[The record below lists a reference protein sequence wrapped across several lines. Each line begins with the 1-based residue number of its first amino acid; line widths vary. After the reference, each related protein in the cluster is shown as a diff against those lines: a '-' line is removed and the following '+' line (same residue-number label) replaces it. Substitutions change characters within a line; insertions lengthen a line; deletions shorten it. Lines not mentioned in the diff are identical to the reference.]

1 MESQFTEGHSVA
13 VNDPYEFYTEDPV
26 VARDI
31 YEDHGV
37 VIIPTGL
44 PDGVIDGAVEFM
56 LGDFGER
63 LDGRKQDA
71 WKRNRYVK
79 EIALW
84 PDVIGFLHQLYGRA
98 VIPFQ
103 TLNFIKPTRQLSH
116 ADEIHFSSYP
126 HGLMCGV
133 WIALEDIN
141 PDAGPLMFY
150 PGSHK
155 LPFLSIHDLGLP
167 PRESSLL
174 EYEDAIA
181 RTITHQGFGPKK
193 TLGTIKKGE
202 AIIWASN
209 LIHGGSLPVD
219 NTLTRLSQVTHYF
232 FEGAEK
238 YYTPLLS
245 DPKNGKWTLRNI
257 EALEIR

>member
-1 MESQFTEGHSVA
+1 M
-13 VNDPYEFYTEDPV
+13 NIPNLEDLYV
-26 VARDI
+26 DGLSIEKVREI
-31 YEDHGV
+31 YEESGV
-37 VIIPTGL
+37 VIFDSGIEE
-44 PDGVIDGAVEFM
+44 GVIDGTVDFM
-56 LGDFGER
+56 VADFGQQLR
-63 LDGRKQDA
+63 GRKQDA
-71 WKRNRYVK
+71 WKRSRYVK
-79 EIALW
+79 DIALA
-84 PDVIGFLHQLYGRA
+84 PAVLEMLVQLYGRSP
-98 VIPFQ
+98 IPFQ
-103 TLNFIKPTRQLSH
+103 TLNFMMPTAQNSH
-116 ADEIHFSSYP
+116 SDEIHFSSFP

-245 DPKNGKWTLRNI
+245 DPKNGKWTLRNVD
-257 EALEIR
+257 ALEIR